1 MLNLM
6 TSVFIKKGQK
16 ETQRE
21 DSNVKPEAE
30 MSDATTIQ
38 GLPANR
44 QKLER
49 KGNNQFIL
57 F

>member
-49 KGNNQFIL
+49 KGRVL
-57 F
+57 P